1 MQVIIPM
8 AGYGTRMRP
17 HTYSRPKPLV
27 NVAGQPMLKHLLDPL
42 LAQLEIDEFIFI
54 VGYLGEQVKEWVAET
69 YDIKAT
75 YVVQDELIGQ
85 AHAIHLSRQHLHGP
99 ALLLFSDTLF
109 DADLSVIKDFTGD
122 GLAFVKEVDDPR
134 RFGVVALNDE
144 GRIVQFVE
152 KPDSMEN
159 KLAVIGMYYLR
170 DSAQMLHAVDTLMAR
185 KQMTRGEF
193 YLADAYQIMVEE
205 GADFRTQHVEFWL
218 DCGTPEAVLESN
230 QYLLENRLDNS
241 ASLDLPTV
249 AVIPPVYVHPDAQ
262 VENSVVGPYAAISA
276 GCRVSDSVI
285 RNSIIDQNSV
295 VSASL
300 LNRSLVGQNAY
311 VAGRFQSLN
320 VGDATRIEAV
330 GQELNVST
338 TG

>member
-1 MQVIIPM
+1 
-8 AGYGTRMRP
+8 MRP

-54 VGYLGEQVKEWVAET
+54 IGYLGDQIKEWVADT
-69 YDIKAT
+69 YDFKAT

-99 ALLLFSDTLF
+99 AIVLFSDTLF
-109 DADLSVIKDFTGD
+109 DADLSVIDGFTGD

-134 RFGVVALNDE
+134 RFGVVAVNDE
-144 GRIVQFVE
+144 GRVTQFVE
-152 KPDSMEN
+152 KPATMEN

-170 DSAQMLHAVDTLMAR
+170 DSAQMLHAVDTLMER
-185 KQMTRGEF
+185 KQMTKGEF
-193 YLADAYQIMVEE
+193 YLADAYQIMVDEQ
-205 GADFRTQHVEFWL
+205 GADFRVQTVEFWL
-218 DCGTPEAVLESN
+218 DCGKPDAVLESN
-230 QYLLENRLDNS
+230 QYLLENRFDNS

-262 VENSVVGPYAAISA
+262 VENSVIGPYAAISA
-276 GCRVSDSVI
+276 GCEVRDSVI
-285 RNSIIDQNSV
+285 RNSIVDQHAV

-300 LNRSLVGQNAY
+300 LDQSLVGQHAH
-311 VAGRFQSLN
+311 VAGQFQSLN
-320 VGDATRIEAV
+320 VGDTTRIETI
-330 GQELNVST
+330 E
-338 TG
+338 

>member
-8 AGYGTRMRP
+8 AGFGTRMRP

-54 VGYLGEQVKEWVAET
+54 VGYLGDQISEWVADT
-69 YDIKAT
+69 YDFKAT

-99 ALLLFSDTLF
+99 AIVLFSDSLF
-109 DADLSVIKDFTGD
+109 DADLSVIDSFTGD

-134 RFGVVALNDE
+134 RFGVVALDDR
-144 GRIVQFVE
+144 GRITRFVE
-152 KPDSMEN
+152 KPETTEN
-159 KLAVIGMYYLR
+159 KLALIGMYYLR
-170 DSAQMLHAVDTLMAR
+170 DSAQMLRAIDTLMER
-185 KQMTRGEF
+185 KQMTKGEF
-193 YLADAYQIMVEE
+193 YLADAFQIMVKEQ
-205 GADFRTQHVEFWL
+205 GADFRTKIVEFWL
-218 DCGTPEAVLESN
+218 DCGKPDAVLESS
-230 QYLLENRLDNS
+230 QYLLETRLDNS

-262 VENSVVGPYAAISA
+262 VENSVIGPYTTISA
-276 GCRVSDSVI
+276 GCRVSDSVV
-285 RNSIIDQNSV
+285 RNSIVDQHTV

-300 LNRSLVGQNAY
+300 LDRSLVGQHAH
-311 VAGRFQSLN
+311 VAGRFHSLN
-320 VGDATRIEAV
+320 VGDTTRIEII
-330 GQELNVST
+330 E
-338 TG
+338 

>member
-17 HTYSRPKPLV
+17 HTYSRPKPLI

-193 YLADAYQIMVEE
+193 YLASSS
-205 GADFRTQHVEFWL
+205 GWT
-218 DCGTPEAVLESN
+218 
-230 QYLLENRLDNS
+230 
-241 ASLDLPTV
+241 
-249 AVIPPVYVHPDAQ
+249 
-262 VENSVVGPYAAISA
+262 AARRRPSW
-276 GCRVSDSVI
+276 R
-285 RNSIIDQNSV
+285 
-295 VSASL
+295 
-300 LNRSLVGQNAY
+300 
-311 VAGRFQSLN
+311 
-320 VGDATRIEAV
+320 ATNTCLKTA
-330 GQELNVST
+330 ST
-338 TG
+338 TAPASTCRRWQSSRRSTCTPMPRSRTRSSGHTRPSRRAAG

>member
-8 AGYGTRMRP
+8 AGYGSRMRP
-17 HTYSRPKPLV
+17 HTYSRPKPLI

-42 LAQLEIDEFIFI
+42 LSQLEVDEFIFI
-54 VGYLGEQVKEWVAET
+54 VGYLGDQIEEWVADT
-69 YDIKAT
+69 YDFKAI

-85 AHAIHLSRQHLHGP
+85 AHAIHLARQHLHGP

-109 DADLSVIKDFTGD
+109 DADLSVVKGFPGD
-122 GLAFVKEVDDPR
+122 GLAFVQEVEDPR
-134 RFGVVALNDE
+134 RFGVVALNE
-144 GRIVQFVE
+144 QGRITQFVE
-152 KPDSMEN
+152 KPPAMDN

-170 DSAQMLHAVDTLMAR
+170 DSAQMLHAVDVLMER

-193 YLADAYQIMVEE
+193 YLADAFQIMVEE
-205 GADFRTQHVEFWL
+205 GADFRTQPVEFWL

-230 QYLLENRLDNS
+230 QYLLEKRFDNS

-262 VENSVVGPYAAISA
+262 VENSVVGPYAVISA
-276 GCRVSDSVI
+276 DCRVSDSVI
-285 RNSIIDQNSV
+285 RNSIVDRQAV

-300 LNRSLVGQNAY
+300 LDRSLVGQKAC

-320 VGDATRIEAV
+320 VGDTCQVETV
-330 GQELNVST
+330 G
-338 TG
+338 